1 MPSSEIHQKA
11 RGFAVTARVALINQ
25 LPPDRLNAVV
35 QLLEFLAQ
43 PAQGISN
50 PEETALLEVIQWHLP
65 ENEQIRLQELR
76 ASAALRRNRCEWE
89 QLTESEHEELL
100 CYEDLLEQRRVD
112 RLKALIDL
120 AKLRNIDLMT
130 LNRQFQSE
138 SQPFHAA

>member
-1 MPSSEIHQKA
+1 MSSADIHQKA
-11 RGFAVTARVALINQ
+11 IALINQ
-25 LPPDRLNAVV
+25 LPPDRLTAVV

-43 PAQGISN
+43 PVQTATN
-50 PEETALLEVIQWHLP
+50 PEETALLKVNQWHLP
-65 ENEQIRLQELR
+65 GNEQMRLQELR
-76 ASAALRRNRCEWE
+76 DRCEWE
-89 QLTESEHEELL
+89 QLTESEHAELL

>member
-1 MPSSEIHQKA
+1 
-11 RGFAVTARVALINQ
+11 
-25 LPPDRLNAVV
+25 
-35 QLLEFLAQ
+35 
-43 PAQGISN
+43 
-50 PEETALLEVIQWHLP
+50 VIQWHLP

>member
-1 MPSSEIHQKA
+1 MSSADIHQKA
-11 RGFAVTARVALINQ
+11 IALINQ
-25 LPPDRLNAVV
+25 LPPDRLTAVV

-43 PAQGISN
+43 PVQTATN
-50 PEETALLEVIQWHLP
+50 PEETALLKVNQWHLP
-65 ENEQIRLQELR
+65 GNEQMRLQELR
-76 ASAALRRNRCEWE
+76 DRCEWE

-130 LNRQFQSE
+130 LNPQLQS
-138 SQPFHAA
+138 QVTHAF